1 MPAPLLDRR
10 QVIAGAVALPLAGT
24 LPAWGRDAAKADYS
38 LTIGPVTLEIA
49 PGRVIKT
56 IGYTALCPDR

>member
-10 QVIAGAVALPLAGT
+10 QVIAGAAALPLAAT